1 MTKKYIDKLVVF
13 CGMLILL
20 FLQHSIFSQ
29 PAVTDSITINQQNQN
44 KWWVGIIRQGEL
56 MPLENGYKANM
67 YGNNYG
73 NQIQPLLISTKGN
86 YIWSDHPISIDYI
99 NNSLTVKSFG
109 GKLHYSEQNS
119 NIKDAYLEVSQ
130 KFFPP
135 SGKLPDLDLVRYPQY
150 NTWIELM
157 YDQNQED
164 ILKYANAILENDF
177 PPGVIMVDDNWQ
189 EDYGNWKFHPGR
201 FPNPKEMMDS
211 LHNMGFKVMLWICPF
226 ISADSHV
233 HRELDE
239 KGYLLKN
246 PAGNSA
252 IIHWWNGHSSCID
265 FSHPEGYKW
274 FEKQLDELVNQYDVD
289 GFKFD
294 AGDATRNKGTISYSG
309 IGPNEQS
316 RLYGVL
322 GLNYPLNE
330 YRAMWKMGGQP
341 LVQRLRDKGHNWEDL
356 QKLIPHILL
365 QGIIGYP
372 FTCPDMIGGG
382 QFRSFLNTVS
392 IDQELIVRS
401 AQSHALMPMMQFS
414 VAPWRILDKKHLEA
428 CKLTIDLR
436 QKYLNRILELTNS
449 AAHTG
454 EPVVRSMEYVFP
466 HQGYEKIEDQFMLG
480 DNILVCPMLE
490 KGKKSRTVVLPMGKW
505 RSDTGKT
512 YNGPIKIETEVPLK
526 RLPVFEKL

>member
-1 MTKKYIDKLVVF
+1 
-13 CGMLILL
+13 
-20 FLQHSIFSQ
+20 
-29 PAVTDSITINQQNQN
+29 
-44 KWWVGIIRQGEL
+44 
-56 MPLENGYKANM
+56 
-67 YGNNYG
+67 
-73 NQIQPLLISTKGN
+73 
-86 YIWSDHPISIDYI
+86 
-99 NNSLTVKSFG
+99 
-109 GKLHYSEQNS
+109 
-119 NIKDAYLEVSQ
+119 
-130 KFFPP
+130 
-135 SGKLPDLDLVRYPQY
+135 
-150 NTWIELM
+150 
-157 YDQNQED
+157 
-164 ILKYANAILENDF
+164 
-177 PPGVIMVDDNWQ
+177 
-189 EDYGNWKFHPGR
+189 
-201 FPNPKEMMDS
+201 
-211 LHNMGFKVMLWICPF
+211 MLWICPF
-226 ISADSHV
+226 ISADSYV

-246 PAGNSA
+246 PTGSSA

-294 AGDATRNKGTISYSG
+294 AGDATRNKGTIAYSG

-365 QGIIGYP
+365 QGIMGYP

-490 KGKKSRTVVLPMGKW
+490 KGKKSRTIVLPKGKW